1 MKIEIVGFGTTAVGP
16 ITGTGT
22 STLVQVK
29 RGVVGSAATS
39 HSAGDEV
46 RIYKGSYNISGR
58 NIHFVDPPR
67 GNSQIK
73 RDASN
78 LEPEKADFTGR
89 VYLRNNYDTNQIY
102 DDISD
107 QFTGIGATFTLT
119 VGGANTT
126 GIGSTGGNGILF
138 INGIFQTPSSPNNPD
153 NNFALDDYS
162 TAGITSVIFSGIT
175 SADGSKYVTSTDYN
189 SNQLPRGG
197 VIVSLGSSGG
207 LGYAPLVGAAVT
219 ATVSAGGTITGLS
232 TALTGGSLGSGYNGL
247 VSIGVSVYESGHTGA
262 AATITA
268 TANVGAGGT
277 LSFTIVGGGS
287 GYSAPQ
293 IIVSEPTYEGLTIEG
308 VSRLGFGQ
316 TTTTG
321 VGLLVDVEVGAAT
334 TTGIGSDTFEVT
346 NFKIARPGYAFRRGD
361 IIRPVGLVTHS
372 TLSSATSEFL
382 LTVDDVYND
391 TIGAWQFGEFDYIDS
406 IKNFQD
412 GERTRFPL
420 FYNDELISFE
430 AEAGTRV
437 NLANALLIV
446 VNGVIQD
453 PGVAYSFDG
462 GTSFSFSEAPKPED
476 NIDIFFYRGTRNDDD
491 QLITTINQ
499 TIKRGDLVQVY
510 KNNSIRGTVTQDKR
524 TVFDLSFSDKFET
537 NLYSGNGID
546 ETNFK
551 PLAWI
556 KQKVDRVINGEIVP
570 KTRDS
575 IEAQIFPTAK
585 IINTIE
591 SSDTEIFVEDADLFD
606 YDSATDF
613 SGLIVAGS
621 TDPVAAALTATVSTA
636 GTITEYTIV
645 SGGSGYTSTPTISVI
660 APPEIG
666 VGVGTTATAT
676 ATISNGTVTSVLVNN
691 PGLGYTIAPQVLVS
705 LPGPTYEEVS
715 SIDVIQGFSGIVT
728 GITTVNAQGIGTL
741 AIQFNLHR
749 SDVTNYTDLSVGYP
763 IYIFD
768 TQVGTG
774 VTSVANNSLSVV
786 GVGTTFVDN
795 IYFIQELS
803 SVGAAGSIVCYVD
816 SGTSVVGIAT
826 TSNSD
831 NPVGRFSW
839 GRLAGISRA
848 TSPVSI
854 AVTGN
859 TVDVG
864 LTTFPTIQRRGIGLR
879 DGGALPKTI

>member
-1 MKIEIVGFGTTAVGP
+1 M
-16 ITGTGT
+16 
-22 STLVQVK
+22 
-29 RGVVGSAATS
+29 VGSAATS

-308 VSRLGFGQ
+308 VSRIGFGA

-391 TIGAWQFGEFDYIDS
+391 TIGTWQFGEFDYIDS

-412 GERTRFPL
+412 SSRTRFPL

-437 NLANALLIV
+437 NLANALLVV

-591 SSDTEIFVEDADLFD
+591 SGDTEIFVEDADLFD
-606 YDSATDF
+606 YDSATEF

-621 TDPVAAALTATVSTA
+621 TDPVAGCT
-636 GTITEYTIV
+636 Y
-645 SGGSGYTSTPTISVI
+645 
-660 APPEIG
+660 
-666 VGVGTTATAT
+666 
-676 ATISNGTVTSVLVNN
+676 SNCF
-691 PGLGYTIAPQVLVS
+691 YC
-705 LPGPTYEEVS
+705 
-715 SIDVIQGFSGIVT
+715 
-728 GITTVNAQGIGTL
+728 
-741 AIQFNLHR
+741 R
-749 SDVTNYTDLSVGYP
+749 NYNR
-763 IYIFD
+763 IYNCF
-768 TQVGTG
+768 
-774 VTSVANNSLSVV
+774 
-786 GVGTTFVDN
+786 
-795 IYFIQELS
+795 
-803 SVGAAGSIVCYVD
+803 
-816 SGTSVVGIAT
+816 
-826 TSNSD
+826 
-831 NPVGRFSW
+831 W
-839 GRLAGISRA
+839 W
-848 TSPVSI
+848 
-854 AVTGN
+854 
-859 TVDVG
+859 
-864 LTTFPTIQRRGIGLR
+864 
-879 DGGALPKTI
+879 